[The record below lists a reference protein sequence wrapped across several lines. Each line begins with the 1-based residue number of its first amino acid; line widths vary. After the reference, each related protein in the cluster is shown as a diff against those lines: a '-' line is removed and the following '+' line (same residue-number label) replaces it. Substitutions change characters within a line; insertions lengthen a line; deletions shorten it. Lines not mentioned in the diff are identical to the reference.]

1 MDVEALQRD
10 LSSFSSPLF
19 SSISIENKHI
29 NFITNTAPSPRQ
41 HAPNA
46 TPILQKRTLRLELTK
61 PSRGDTEAFDLYRR
75 YEENTFHKSSTP
87 KGFFSFLGDSTLHAV
102 EDMGTFWLKW
112 YIDEKLVAV
121 SVLDILPHTV
131 VRVGKG
137 SE

>member
-41 HAPNA
+41 HAATA
-46 TPILQKRTLRLELTK
+46 TPVLQKRTLRLELTN
-61 PSRGDTEAFDLYRR
+61 PSRRDTEAFDLYRR

-131 VRVGKG
+131 VRVGEG